1 MKSIDP
7 LLRASA
13 PLHCAIRE
21 KIESPKMKCNFVDAY
36 QTPFTA
42 TIRLT
47 QHRRIDTIDYSIF
60 MFQWE
65 KKEKPPAISAPTQ
78 PRNFTVAVFCVCGVC
93 TQSEWFVR
101 VRLVDQQGECERD
114 AHIILVYL
122 ILFPFNATSK
132 WKSFH
137 FMFEQWRY
145 KQHTCFLSF
154 FSCPTIVERH
164 RSIRLLL
171 IQWCVWFLFSLF
183 IAHKTR
189 LRLMNLLFADGATTT
204 ANDDVFTL
212 WELCGD
218 AWRSSEVGIYSY
230 VACIY
235 TMVSV
240 G

>member
-154 FSCPTIVERH
+154 FFFVPDDCRTTSIDSIVVD
-164 RSIRLLL
+164 SVVCL
-171 IQWCVWFLFSLF
+171 IFVFPIHCAQNAIEAYELIVRWWC
-183 IAHKTR
+183 
-189 LRLMNLLFADGATTT
+189 
-204 ANDDVFTL
+204 NDDDDGKRWRFHTL
-212 WELCGD
+212 RIM
-218 AWRSSEVGIYSY
+218 WRRM
-230 VACIY
+230 
-235 TMVSV
+235 T
-240 G
+240 